1 MIYLGGGVCAPDN
14 EGMLCHHG
22 VKGMKWGIRRYQPY
36 SVVPRG
42 SGKTGKF
49 VGKTPNVTYNFEG
62 LDVHGYS
69 SGPLSRGHMPQNNE
83 NSTLHQELYKTDS
96 IYRQNYDEAAPLRKK
111 YDEAVDRE
119 IAQEQKILNGDFGYT
134 GADGKNP
141 KSLDDAYDEWD
152 RLIAES
158 DAAYSATTDKYMEI
172 YDHVVEK
179 LISDKSLR
187 DLKKPSFKEQI
198 KSEAQAA
205 AEQDFQTDFD
215 KKFAKGDREK
225 FLHEISRF
233 PKKQTNP
240 INTFSSKR
248 HRKKQREFENFLK
261 EVPLSEKY
269 KSLSE
274 EISKNGKKLNKAEY
288 DLVDNLVDPA
298 KGKKTYD
305 KLYEKAEKLN
315 RERIAEEC
323 RLLGVNENKLDSL
336 AKGYLS
342 EMIATNARE
351 VKHSMNDDI
360 LLNPMLDRTVDEIRH
375 SEELRHYGVKGM
387 RWGMHLYANGKELQ
401 GAPGGGAVNT
411 EELEKNIN
419 DSEVELGKIR
429 EEERYAG
436 DPAVRRSK
444 KQEADKLE
452 RKIQADKKRVQRI
465 KKLAD
470 AVASDIEH
478 AFNDSDDTLYHF
490 GIAGMKWGKR
500 NGPPYPLKAGAK
512 SSAEKKAE
520 RQKRKAEKFEAKKQK
535 ALRGGTIEQVMKFR
549 GSITNEELQYAI
561 SRIELEK
568 KLTRLEQPKVNN
580 GKTIAKKILV
590 GSGKLA
596 VKGLKGAGK
605 LAIKTAEK
613 NKVKK
618 QEKIKAKEREEI
630 RKIIRTG
637 SQKQILKNAGR
648 MTNDDLQEAFK
659 RLEWENKIRDLNK
672 SGKSKIRKKQL
683 DKLFGNDGMMGS
695 LATYTGNTSK
705 ALNNINA
712 IKKALNDPNFT
723 DDGGKKKGND

>member
-14 EGMLCHHG
+14 EGMLC
-22 VKGMKWGIRRYQPY
+22 
-36 SVVPRG
+36 
-42 SGKTGKF
+42 
-49 VGKTPNVTYNFEG
+49 
-62 LDVHGYS
+62 
-69 SGPLSRGHMPQNNE
+69 
-83 NSTLHQELYKTDS
+83 
-96 IYRQNYDEAAPLRKK
+96 
-111 YDEAVDRE
+111 
-119 IAQEQKILNGDFGYT
+119 
-134 GADGKNP
+134 
-141 KSLDDAYDEWD
+141 
-152 RLIAES
+152 
-158 DAAYSATTDKYMEI
+158 
-172 YDHVVEK
+172 
-179 LISDKSLR
+179 
-187 DLKKPSFKEQI
+187 
-198 KSEAQAA
+198 
-205 AEQDFQTDFD
+205 
-215 KKFAKGDREK
+215 
-225 FLHEISRF
+225 
-233 PKKQTNP
+233 
-240 INTFSSKR
+240 
-248 HRKKQREFENFLK
+248 
-261 EVPLSEKY
+261 
-269 KSLSE
+269 
-274 EISKNGKKLNKAEY
+274 
-288 DLVDNLVDPA
+288 
-298 KGKKTYD
+298 
-305 KLYEKAEKLN
+305 
-315 RERIAEEC
+315 
-323 RLLGVNENKLDSL
+323 
-336 AKGYLS
+336 
-342 EMIATNARE
+342 
-351 VKHSMNDDI
+351 
-360 LLNPMLDRTVDEIRH
+360 
-375 SEELRHYGVKGM
+375 HYGVKGM

-411 EELEKNIN
+411 EELEKSIS
-419 DSEVELGKIR
+419 DSEVELEKVR

-444 KQEADKLE
+444 KQEADRLE
-452 RKIQADKKRVQRI
+452 RKIQEDKKRVQRI

-535 ALRGGTIEQVMKFR
+535 ALRGGTIDQVMKYR

-596 VKGLKGAGK
+596 IKGLKGAGS
-605 LAIKTAEK
+605 LAIKSAEK
-613 NKVKK
+613 RKAKK
-618 QEKIKAKEREEI
+618 QEKARAKEREEI

-695 LATYTGNTSK
+695 LATYTNNTSN
-705 ALNNINA
+705 ALKNINSIRRELENA
-712 IKKALNDPNFT
+712 QKKENK
-723 DDGGKKKGND
+723 GGS